1 MHRGFEHTMI
11 DEIRV
16 PTASASFYR
25 RVFLAFLAFLLAFSV
40 AQVRAELMLYP
51 TRVVI
56 EGNQRTAQVQL
67 INTGTKSRTYR
78 ISLVNRRM
86 SETGEFSDVAE
97 PLPTELFAEDLLRF
111 SPRQVTLAPGE
122 GQTVRI
128 MARKPANLI
137 PGEYRSHLLFSQQP
151 EAEALGRDIETRQ
164 GPDNRIGV
172 MITALIGA
180 SIPLI
185 VRHGALEA
193 KLELTQLE
201 LQTSGQKPFLA
212 LRMERSGERSV
223 YGDLAVGFIPEGG
236 AETVI
241 ARANGLAVYFPNLV
255 RRARVALELPQGK
268 PLANGTLH
276 VTFQEPAEAGG
287 KLLAEATLQVQ

>member
-1 MHRGFEHTMI
+1 MI
-11 DEIRV
+11 NEICA
-16 PTASASFYR
+16 PTARTSFYHG
-25 RVFLAFLAFLLAFSV
+25 AFLAFLLMFS
-40 AQVRAELMLYP
+40 AAPVRAELMLYP

-67 INTGTKSRTYR
+67 INAGTESRTYR
-78 ISLVNRRM
+78 IFLVNRRM
-86 SETGEFSDVAE
+86 SETGEFSDVVE
-97 PLPTELFAEDLLRF
+97 PLPGELFAEGLLRF

-128 MARKPANLI
+128 MARKPANLM

-151 EAEALGRDIETRQ
+151 EAKTLGRDIETRQ
-164 GPDNRIGV
+164 SSDNGIGV

-180 SIPLI
+180 SIPVI

-193 KLELTQLE
+193 ELELTQLE
-201 LQTSGQKPFLA
+201 LQAPGQKPFLA

-223 YGDLAVGFIPEGG
+223 YGDLAVSFTPKGG

-241 ARANGLAVYFPNLV
+241 ARANGLAVYSPNPV
-255 RRARVALELPQGK
+255 RHARVALELPQGK

-276 VTFQEPAEAGG
+276 VTFQQPAEAGG
-287 KLLAEATLQVQ
+287 KLLAEAALQVQ